1 MYRKYKYNKVNDD
14 MQEDENQKFQLCT
27 RQETTDLTC
36 DTFSPDITRIKK
48 HFKVTCLLQQ

>member
-1 MYRKYKYNKVNDD
+1 
-14 MQEDENQKFQLCT
+14 MQEDENQKLQLRT